1 MGIDLRGRDGGG
13 KSALPV
19 GEPRFLQLLSRSLD
33 VTLNVLPP
41 IVSSIAMINIYIP
54 NFESLCK
61 QCYNIQRQLVTTCA
75 HDFWLPFNCPI
86 IFPLPLFFFLIWRNS
101 PQWARASSFM
111 RFLDYTQRRTAV
123 GRTPLDEGSDHRR
136 DLYLTTY
143 NVHNRQTSTPPVGFE
158 PIIPASERP
167 QTYTLDRAAT
177 GTGPAPSRRRK

>member
-1 MGIDLRGRDGGG
+1 MLWSYKIFRAAAAAAAKNIKVLVDLQVNFPFFC
-13 KSALPV
+13 PV
-19 GEPRFLQLLSRSLD
+19 LTKLEFSRLNSL
-33 VTLNVLPP
+33 NPP
-41 IVSSIAMINIYIP
+41 ISHLMQQPSSP
-54 NFESLCK
+54 PHPP
-61 QCYNIQRQLVTTCA
+61 T
-75 HDFWLPFNCPI
+75 
-86 IFPLPLFFFLIWRNS
+86 
-101 PQWARASSFM
+101 QWARASSFT
-111 RFLDYTQRRTAV
+111 RILDHSERRTAV